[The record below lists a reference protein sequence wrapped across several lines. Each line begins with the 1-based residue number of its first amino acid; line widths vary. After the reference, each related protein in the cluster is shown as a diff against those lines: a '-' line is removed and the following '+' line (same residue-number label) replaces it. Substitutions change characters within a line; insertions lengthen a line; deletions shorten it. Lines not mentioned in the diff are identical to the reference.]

1 MGYKIKLNNDFEV
14 DVVPGEDPLIS
25 LLEAVLIFYSNTN
38 WDSIISTAWFNRTQR
53 YEASTKVLCDVI
65 RKVLSNKRNV
75 HNEVS

>member
-1 MGYKIKLNNDFEV
+1 MNEEEQF
-14 DVVPGEDPLIS
+14 
-25 LLEAVLIFYSNTN
+25 FYSNTN